1 MAVTKEIG
9 IDGIGAYLRG
19 MQSEAKKLRLAHV
32 PIPPSSGS
40 ASTITLSFTYSA
52 PVQVAGTME
61 ISDDVVFGIPPGRRV
76 TTITGR
82 DEEEQEI
89 MFTISNIND
98 DFPNGGNFIVQSL
111 KQTITDVSS

>member
-1 MAVTKEIG
+1 MAVTKQLG

-19 MQSEAKKLRLAHV
+19 MRSEAKKLRLGHV

-40 ASTITLSFTYSA
+40 ASTITLSFTWGF
-52 PVQVAGTME
+52 PVQQEGTME
-61 ISDDVVFGIPPGRRV
+61 ISDDVVFEIPPGRRV

-82 DEEEQEI
+82 DEGESEI
-89 MFTISNIND
+89 MFTISNINE